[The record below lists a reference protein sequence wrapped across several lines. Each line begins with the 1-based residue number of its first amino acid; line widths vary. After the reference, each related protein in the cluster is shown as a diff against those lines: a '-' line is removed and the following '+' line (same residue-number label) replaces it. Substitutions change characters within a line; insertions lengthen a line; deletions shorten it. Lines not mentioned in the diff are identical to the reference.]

1 MKWLRHEMPD
11 GMKYAFGAL
20 SLLDK
25 LIFAVGTRDP
35 YLPLPLGHPDGGAA
49 LGAAEVPMDLPILPA
64 KLEPLPPVQDLVL
77 IHVVP
82 VVLRGPLLGV
92 LRQGPEDAP
101 DEQHPGQGHQDGAQ
115 GHGPIPPDAGEN
127 EARKQQHPA
136 ADGQKPVQS
145 VGSVAADHKSTQA
158 FLHVF
163 VPVSPV
169 MASV

>member
-1 MKWLRHEMPD
+1 MKCLRHEIRLRRV
-11 GMKYAFGAL
+11 L
-20 SLLDK
+20 SLLNK
-25 LIFAVGTRDP
+25 LILTLGAGDAD
-35 YLPLPLGHPDGGAA
+35 LPLALGHPDGGMA

-77 IHVVP
+77 IHIVP

-92 LRQGPEDAP
+92 LRQGPKDAP
-101 DEQHPGQGHQDGAQ
+101 DEQRPGQGHQDGAQ
-115 GHGPIPPDAGEN
+115 DHGPIPLDAGEH

-163 VPVSPV
+163 APVSPV
-169 MASV
+169 MATV